1 MSDKTIAQKLSA
13 RTGHKILLLNSP
25 KGYETSIGD
34 LPSGTAVITKPV
46 EEADVIQ
53 VFVQSRK
60 ELERQL
66 INLKMK
72 IKPAVILWIT
82 YPKGTSKMKA
92 DINRDTIAA
101 YASSVG
107 FKPVAMFAVD
117 GIWAAL
123 RLKVVSREQKQP

>member
-1 MSDKTIAQKLSA
+1 MSEKSIVQKLA
-13 RTGHKILLLNSP
+13 AKTGHKILFLNSP
-25 KGYETSIGD
+25 NGYEKTIGG
-34 LPSGTAVITKPV
+34 LPPESVIIAKPI
-46 EEADVIQ
+46 EGADVIQ

-66 INLKMK
+66 VNLQKK
-72 IKPAVILWIT
+72 IKPTAILWVT

-101 YASSVG
+101 YASSIG

-117 GIWAAL
+117 KTWAAL
-123 RLKVVSREQKQP
+123 RLKMI

>member
-1 MSDKTIAQKLSA
+1 MSNKTIAQKLSA
-13 RTGHKILLLNSP
+13 RTGHKILFVNSP
-25 KGYETSIGD
+25 KGYEKSIGD
-34 LPSGTAVITKPV
+34 LPSGTVVITKPV

-66 INLKMK
+66 INLKKK
-72 IKPAVILWIT
+72 IKPAVIMWVT

-92 DINRDTIAA
+92 DINRDTIAV
-101 YASSVG
+101 YASSIG

-117 GIWAAL
+117 ETWAAL
-123 RLKVVSREQKQP
+123 RLKVV

>member
-1 MSDKTIAQKLSA
+1 MTEKTIAQKLA
-13 RTGHKILLLNSP
+13 AKTGYNLLLLNSP
-25 KGYETSIGD
+25 KGYEKSIGD
-34 LPSGTAVITKPV
+34 LPPGAAIITRPI

-66 INLKMK
+66 VNLKKK
-72 IKPAVILWIT
+72 IKPTVILWVT

-101 YASSVG
+101 YAPSLG

-117 GIWAAL
+117 ETWAA
-123 RLKVVSREQKQP
+123 